1 MSKTE
6 HFFNSIE
13 HFVTK
18 HFKQNISKYKTYIE
32 KQNISNTKNIKH
44 KIYLIQTITK
54 PYKKQRISN
63 QRTIQEFLLFFSFQG
78 ELITRWDLKPLKS
91 IPMVQGGLSPHSPPI
106 NTPLYQ
112 TQFFLII
119 QILYCLNTKRIKHIF
134 KCKKK

>member
-32 KQNISNTKNIKH
+32 VQNISNTKNIKH

-54 PYKKQRISN
+54 TYKKQRKSN

-91 IPMVQGGLSPHSPPI
+91 IDSNGSGG
-106 NTPLYQ
+106 T
-112 TQFFLII
+112 
-119 QILYCLNTKRIKHIF
+119 
-134 KCKKK
+134 